1 MVSKSVTSEAATLLQ
16 EIIVSNV
23 FCVVYDLDESKKTKT
38 VKPIRKPFI
47 GSKLALGVTL
57 PIWSSIKSDPA

>member
-38 VKPIRKPFI
+38 VKPIREPFI
-47 GSKLALGVTL
+47 GSKRALGVTL